1 MKKEVCVSPPNWI
14 CKVGESGIVYLEDC
28 VQSSLDTFIKLEK
41 INPKRVRA
49 IRGGKYK
56 HLGIHYWVEANGY
69 VFDCS
74 NNQQII
80 APINEYYKEFQFY
93 NIEYTSEGFF
103 NGETYV
109 CKGEIKVYKKN

>member
-1 MKKEVCVSPPNWI
+1 MKKMFIESPPNWI
-14 CKVGESGIVYLEDC
+14 CKVGESGILYLEDC
-28 VQSSLDTFIKLEK
+28 VQSSMDTFIKLEK

-80 APINEYYKEFQFY
+80 APIDEYYNEFKIS
-93 NIEYTSEGFF
+93 NVEYTSSGWFSQ
-103 NGETYV
+103 TYSH
-109 CKGEIKVYKKN
+109 